1 MTQRILLV
9 EPNTAVRD
17 RFAAILA
24 GVSAEVQACA
34 DFLSARRAV
43 DATPFDLL
51 VTQVRL
57 GAYNGVHLVHL
68 ARPHGMRCLVYSAV
82 TDPVLAREVQSL
94 GAFYETMD
102 RLPIV
107 LVNYIMHAL
116 PPADR
121 RDPERA
127 DRRGPR
133 RGGRRVVDAA
143 GMPATS
149 V

>member
-9 EPNTAVRD
+9 EPNTTARD

-24 GVSAEVQACA
+24 RVSADVQACA
-34 DFLSARRAV
+34 DFLLARRAV
-43 DATPFDLL
+43 EATAFDLL
-51 VTQVRL
+51 VTQLRL
-57 GAYNGVHLVHL
+57 GAYNGVHLVYL
-68 ARPHGMRCLVYSAV
+68 ARPHGMRCLVYAAV

-94 GAFYETMD
+94 GAFYERMD
-102 RLPIV
+102 CLPLV
-107 LVNYIMHAL
+107 LVNYVMHTL

-127 DRRGPR
+127 DRRGVR
-133 RGGRRVVDAA
+133 RGGRRVVDGA